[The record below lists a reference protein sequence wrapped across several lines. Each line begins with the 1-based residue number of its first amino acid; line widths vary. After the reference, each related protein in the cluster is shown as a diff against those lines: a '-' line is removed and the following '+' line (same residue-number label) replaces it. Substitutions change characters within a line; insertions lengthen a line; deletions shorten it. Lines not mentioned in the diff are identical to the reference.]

1 MSLFSSKLPEA
12 EMVLDRISRS
22 YRRSPRIALEHAGFV
37 CSVGSA
43 MMLVFKRCLILLILS
58 LCSCSRPGGYEGMV
72 TRSYTVRGVR
82 YHPMSVQEALAY
94 QEVGVASW
102 FDESKFFGL
111 IRGNTSLGE
120 KVMPWHLI
128 AAHKTLPLP
137 CLVKVTNLENGKSVK
152 VRVND
157 RGPFI
162 AGRIIDLS
170 PRAAG
175 KIDMKDRGLAR
186 VRVEV
191 ISVGDGAYKR
201 KPKRG
206 FW

>member
-1 MSLFSSKLPEA
+1 MT
-12 EMVLDRISRS
+12 R
-22 YRRSPRIALEHAGFV
+22 
-37 CSVGSA
+37 
-43 MMLVFKRCLILLILS
+43 
-58 LCSCSRPGGYEGMV
+58 GY
-72 TRSYTVRGVR
+72 SVRGQS
-82 YHPMSVQEALAY
+82 YQPMSVEQALHY
-94 QEVGVASW
+94 SEVGEASW
-102 FDESKFFGL
+102 YNESKFFGL

-120 KVMPWHLI
+120 KVQPWHLI

-137 CLVKVTNLENGKSVK
+137 CLVRVTNLENGKSVK

-175 KIDMKDRGLAR
+175 KIDMKEQGLAR
-186 VRVEV
+186 VKVEV
-191 ISVGDGAYKR
+191 LSVGDGSYKR
-201 KPKRG
+201 KPRRG